1 MSDSKFLR
9 GTLIVTLG
17 TILIK
22 ILGMIYVIPFYQLVG
37 EKGGALYTY
46 GYNAYTIFL
55 SIGTAG
61 IPLAVSKFVSKY
73 NALGQYEVS
82 RKMFKNGIFL
92 MIGTG
97 IVTFL
102 SLYLLAPVLANLYIA
117 EGNEYGNTVEDV
129 THVMRLVSFALLIVP
144 AMSLIRGFFQG
155 HQSMGPTTTSQL
167 LEQIVRIGV
176 ILIGSFVV
184 IVVMDGSIA
193 TAVGVSTFAAF
204 IGAVASLLLLLWYWM
219 KRKHHF
225 DELLEKSTYKSSAS
239 TGSLMFELIGY
250 AIPFIFVGLALP
262 LYQQI
267 DTLTFNRAMT
277 SIGLGDIAENAYGIY
292 TMYSHKLIT
301 IPISLATAFSL
312 TLVPAITHSFASRDY
327 KGLQQKVTQTLQIT
341 LFLTIPAV
349 VGISTLADPAYAA
362 FYSYSELG
370 GSILFFYAPVA
381 ILYSLFSVNAAILQ
395 GLNKQKYVIIG
406 LFVGLALKAI
416 LNTPFIQLFE
426 TNGAILATAI
436 GYGASIL
443 LMSNRIKKH
452 GKISF
457 KRVYRRVLLMTL
469 LTVAMVIAVLFTRT
483 ILELF
488 LDYSADRMQAI
499 IIVGVGAIVGVIVY
513 VGIAWKINLI
523 QKMFGSDLLDKVTGR
538 FRRFKRG

>member
-9 GTLIVTLG
+9 GTLIITLG
-17 TILIK
+17 TIIIK
-22 ILGMIYVIPFYQLVG
+22 VLGMLYVIPFYQLVG

-55 SIGTAG
+55 SMGTAG

-73 NALGQYEVS
+73 NALGQYDVS
-82 RKMFKNGIFL
+82 RRMFKNGTYL

-97 IVTFL
+97 VTTFL
-102 SLYLLAPVLANLYIA
+102 GLYLLAPVLAPLYLG
-117 EGNEYGNTVEDV
+117 EGNIHGNTVEDV

-144 AMSLIRGFFQG
+144 SMSLIRGFFQG

-184 IVVMDGSIA
+184 INVMDGSIA
-193 TAVGVSTFAAF
+193 TAVGISTFAAF
-204 IGAVASLLLLLWYWM
+204 IGALAGLLLLLWYWS

-225 DELLEKSTYKSSAS
+225 DELLTKSTY
-239 TGSLMFELIGY
+239 GSGVSDRKLMLELAGY
-250 AIPFIFVGLALP
+250 AIPFVFVGLALP
-262 LYQQI
+262 LYQQV

-277 SIGLGDIAENAYGIY
+277 EIGLGDIAENAFGIY

-312 TLVPAITHSFASRDY
+312 TLVPAITHSYASKDY
-327 KGLQQKVTQTLQIT
+327 RGVQQKVTQTMQIT

-349 VGISTLADPAYAA
+349 IGISTLAGPAYTA

-370 GSILFFYAPVA
+370 RDILFFYAPVA

-395 GLNKQKYVIIG
+395 GLNKQKFVI
-406 LFVGLALKAI
+406 VGLLLGLAI
-416 LNTPFIQLFE
+416 KTVINIPLIKLFE

-436 GYGASIL
+436 GYAASIL
-443 LMSNRIKKH
+443 LMANRIRVH
-452 GKISF
+452 GKVSF
-457 KRVYRRVLLMTL
+457 SMVYRRVLLMSI
-469 LTVAMVIAVLFTRT
+469 LTIAMIISVLFTRM
-483 ILELF
+483 ILDMF
-488 LDYSADRMQAI
+488 LDYTATRFEAVT
-499 IIVGVGAIVGVIVY
+499 IVGICALVGASVY
-513 VGIAWKINLI
+513 FGIAWRINLV
-523 QKMFGSDLLDKVTGR
+523 QKMFGTEMLEKVTGR
-538 FRRFKRG
+538 FRRFQRG